1 MDKEERP
8 YSVEKHT
15 PPSKGVREA
24 LESLRTIFVAAIAA
38 VISIAEWIYKR
49 FSNLQAKAEVEAKVA
64 EERRAEE
71 NANREKERK
80 EKEKLKVAEER
91 VRIAEERK
99 AKEQAKI
106 AEESRAEERAI
117 REEERKAKE
126 QKFSPKKIVYPTL
139 SGISTIALIIGV
151 AMLAPISKWTRS
163 QNECIELTS
172 GNTDSSRGNFPNKVM
187 RCNGGHE

>member
-15 PPSKGVREA
+15 PPSKGVREI

-38 VISIAEWIYKR
+38 VISISEWIYRR
-49 FSNLQAKAEVEAKVA
+49 FTNLQAKAEVEAKIA
-64 EERRAEE
+64 EVRRAEE
-71 NANREKERK
+71 SAKRAKERK
-80 EKEKLKVAEER
+80 EEERLKLAEER

-99 AKEQAKI
+99 AKEQTKI

-126 QKFSPKKIVYPTL
+126 QKFFPKRIVYHTL
-139 SGISTIALIIGV
+139 SAISTIALIIGV
-151 AMLAPISKWTRS
+151 VMMAPISKWTRS
-163 QNECIELTS
+163 QNECIEMTS
-172 GNTDSSRGNFPNKVM
+172 GNEASNRRSFPNKVM